1 MSIIYDLNCC
11 SVSNLT
17 AMQAAQRDFSPYLV
31 HFTSYK
37 AMKAVRN
44 FVFKEFPSQAVPT
57 EQKKPSTLIS
67 QLAKEVARKL
77 KVADSHSFDVVK
89 QILQQATIKIFSPNP
104 KEEIPECVCLSQCT
118 FPGLIGHSERFG
130 RFGFV
135 FSVED
140 IFKLG
145 GRPSLYVDQAFYGF
159 LDKHATAE
167 NQSDRI
173 AEIEHYWPFFNVYI
187 PPKNGRVQDYTLER
201 EWRVLQ
207 NIELKGILKAM
218 IAPEDYVNALQK
230 QLAQYELSVPILPI
244 DMLYKWGV

>member
-1 MSIIYDLNCC
+1 MSIIYDLDCC
-11 SVSNLT
+11 SISNLT

-37 AMKAVRN
+37 AMKEVRD
-44 FVFKEFPSQAVPT
+44 FVFKKFPSQTVTT
-57 EQKKPSTLIS
+57 EQKKSNSLIS
-67 QLAKEVARKL
+67 QLAEGVAQKL
-77 KVADSHSFDVVK
+77 KDADIKSFDVVK
-89 QILQQATIKIFSPNP
+89 QILQQASIKMSSPSA
-104 KEEIPECVCLSQCT
+104 KEEIPKCVCLSQCT

-159 LDKHATAE
+159 LDKHANAE
-167 NQSDRI
+167 NQNDRI
-173 AEIEHYWPFFNVYI
+173 AEIERYWPFFNVYI

-207 NIELKGILKAM
+207 NMKLKGILKAM

-230 QLAQYELSVPILPI
+230 QLAQHELSVPILPI